1 MIRLRLKSILLIL
14 SVASCLYAEAQT
26 DRDLASW
33 NGIALDFEL
42 SDDWETEFKSQLRL
56 KENFSAV
63 DEYFGQIG
71 VKRKL
76 FKGFKLGA
84 ALRYSRR
91 NDNQGAIQGFES
103 RLRYHF
109 QTSYKH
115 SVNRLRIG
123 YRIRY
128 QSRKELGLADGIESF
143 RVNRLR
149 FKTSLEYKIKDWPLD
164 PIISGELFQRF
175 EKNTDSRFDKYRI
188 TIGSVYDLNDTSS
201 LSFFWGLESSINETI
216 KDNLYLIGL
225 SYNYAFKN

>member
-1 MIRLRLKSILLIL
+1 MIRLRLKSFLLIIG
-14 SVASCLYAEAQT
+14 VASCVYAQAQT

-33 NGIALDFEL
+33 NGIALGFEL
-42 SDDWETEFKSQLRL
+42 SDVWETELKSQLRL
-56 KENFSAV
+56 KENFNAV

-109 QTSYKH
+109 QASYKH
-115 SVNRLRIG
+115 SANRLRLG

-128 QSRKELGLADGIESF
+128 QSRKELGLSEGMESF

-149 FKTSLEYKIKDWPLD
+149 FKTSLEYKIKKWSLD
-164 PIISGELFQRF
+164 PVVSGELFQRF

-188 TIGSVYDLNDTSS
+188 TIGSVYDFNDSSS

-216 KDNLYLIGL
+216 KDNLYIIGL
-225 SYNYAFKN
+225 SYNFTFKN